1 MIRVSWEQRKFHRD
15 ETLLHCFQNL
25 DVLETVTWNLHWDWP
40 KGTYNGSSGSS
51 LRCCFCRKHP
61 VVAWRRRPRRLTRR
75 RARPVL
81 RGGGGGS
88 NSVVLLV
95 CARVVVVWRPPLSPL
110 SSSAT
115 STSPP
120 HHPLP
125 SSTPP
130 WILVAAAP
138 PLARRGRR
146 QQRQLRDVLEL
157 RLEAFDTGSKIKAY
171 PIRRLRWLS
180 IGSADEGS
188 WWHDLKFRSS
198 ENMFWSYHMFWT
210 SENSI
215 PWCVTSTILC
225 RGCHSSGVSYL
236 MSYPL
241 SFLAY
246 LSYC

>member
-1 MIRVSWEQRKFHRD
+1 MSSLLFLQKTPRRGLETGHVVSWDDGRGPCSKAEEAVPTALYPVRAWLWFGDHRS
-15 ETLLHCFQNL
+15 LL
-25 DVLETVTWNLHWDWP
+25 
-40 KGTYNGSSGSS
+40 S
-51 LRCCFCRKHP
+51 
-61 VVAWRRRPRRLTRR
+61 
-75 RARPVL
+75 
-81 RGGGGGS
+81 
-88 NSVVLLV
+88 
-95 CARVVVVWRPPLSPL
+95 L

-120 HHPLP
+120 HHPSP

-130 WILVAAAP
+130 RILVAAAP
-138 PLARRGRR
+138 PLAQRGRR

-171 PIRRLRWLS
+171 PIRRL
-180 IGSADEGS
+180 DEGS
-188 WWHDLKFRSS
+188 WWHVLKFRSS
-198 ENMFWSYHMFWT
+198 ENMLWSYHMFWT

-215 PWCVTSTILC
+215 PWCVTSTVLC